1 MNATPVITK
10 LMNPTQKLSRLN
22 FIPVLG
28 FFTFFMISIF
38 SQNPEKIEMT
48 FLHYVLLRAS
58 TQTIT
63 R

>member
-10 LMNPTQKLSRLN
+10 LMNHTQKLSRLN

-38 SQNPEKIEMT
+38 SQNPEKIEMI
-48 FLHYVLLRAS
+48 LLQPAEYS
-58 TQTIT
+58 DSNTQT